1 MDGFYNVSVPLSS
14 LKTRGDEFVHVLMIA
29 TLEEN
34 NYSQLSL
41 KILAQLSNLIKS
53 VLQHSVGTALH
64 IIIVTDENSK
74 NQIRWT
80 DSASFSIYL
89 DKYFSSSY
97 VSIDILLRRLSGSTY
112 LSSLSWTTIATNIFS
127 RNWRLN
133 SLHWKI
139 FWTKTG
145 TELTW
150 KVSIEINFPWI
161 LIQSSR
167 PILTEWRHINLSH
180 AQCARYTVWLKM
192 ILMIPVDE
200 ETLWRHS
207 ERGSSFCKKRGW
219 DKWRENDFCQHR
231 EVSRGPVLHR
241 PLLPHRDPGEHQE
254 SHCYW
259 HRPGL

>member
-80 DSASFSIYL
+80 DSASFSFYL

-133 SLHWKI
+133 SPHWKI

-161 LIQSSR
+161 LI
-167 PILTEWRHINLSH
+167 
-180 AQCARYTVWLKM
+180 
-192 ILMIPVDE
+192 
-200 ETLWRHS
+200 
-207 ERGSSFCKKRGW
+207 
-219 DKWRENDFCQHR
+219 
-231 EVSRGPVLHR
+231 
-241 PLLPHRDPGEHQE
+241 
-254 SHCYW
+254 
-259 HRPGL
+259 